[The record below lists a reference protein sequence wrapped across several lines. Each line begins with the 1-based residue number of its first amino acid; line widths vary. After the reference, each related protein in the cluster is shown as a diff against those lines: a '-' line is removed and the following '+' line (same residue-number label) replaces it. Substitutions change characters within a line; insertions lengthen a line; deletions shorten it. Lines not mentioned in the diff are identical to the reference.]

1 LAANDVIRYFLAVD
15 KIVLTKDSASKAYK
29 IKWFNFLL
37 KGAFKILATAFVILF
52 LIFPVEIYS
61 NNSDG
66 NIHNVIPNERERSVS
81 VLQQIVSG
89 DDPFLKIKAAEY
101 LISLGYKKGLREQ
114 FEKEEDNLREITDY
128 KLAVWMILAK
138 LSFNSERDFWVDKI
152 RDVLNDPGTGYSGYA
167 AEMFLKLDHPFTA
180 EELKIV
186 EGRPEIVQPDNLP
199 DDEAQECI
207 LLSDS
212 GTGEDIL
219 YLKTLLDHSNDSV
232 RVEAANAILRI
243 ERRVTHHMGWQTWVF
258 IALYGAGMIG
268 IGFFY
273 KRRTKT
279 SDDYH
284 LGGRTMNSVLVGISL
299 YATLLSAL
307 SYLMSPGEIIKH
319 GPLCLGS
326 IIAFPLIY
334 YIVGWLMI
342 PYIMRLKVTSAYE
355 LLEKRFNNSVR
366 TLSSGMF
373 LALRLLW
380 MAVIIYA
387 ITDKVFIPL
396 SGIDPGWA
404 PLVSVILG
412 IVTLLYTSMGGIRAV
427 VITDVLQFL
436 ILFGGAFV
444 VLVLI
449 TIRLGGVSEWWPDG
463 WLEHWAPPRLGFQTT
478 GSRTLGWFILAQF
491 VWHICT
497 NGSDQM
503 AIQRFLSTRDVK
515 SARKVMRISLI
526 SNVIVRLF
534 LAMVG
539 LALLAFFRNNPHLLS
554 DGQTIYANADEL
566 FPQYIIT
573 SLPVWAS
580 SLVILG
586 ILAAAMS
593 SLSSGV
599 NSSSAVIIEDFIKR
613 FRKKRVHGVID
624 LRMTRLITIGV
635 GVVVVSISLYVYVV
649 PGNLYEVT
657 YRVANLL
664 TAPLFIMFFMA
675 MFIPRATVFGTWVGT
690 VSSTAFAVVV
700 SFWENIFG
708 SQGPSF
714 LYVLPGSFVAGVVV
728 AILFSLIPIGPKGNS
743 ELTEIKK

>member
-1 LAANDVIRYFLAVD
+1 MVNAVLKHSISVNRMTLIKNIPVIEYFMKFFYPLAKHICKV
-15 KIVLTKDSASKAYK
+15 S
-29 IKWFNFLL
+29 FLL
-37 KGAFKILATAFVILF
+37 ALF
-52 LIFPVEIYS
+52 LFIFSTEVFC
-61 NNSDG
+61 NND
-66 NIHNVIPNERERSVS
+66 NIQNVTPAERGRSLS
-81 VLQQIVSG
+81 VLQQIVSS

-101 LISLGYKKGLREQ
+101 LISLGYKEGLKGQ
-114 FEKEEDNLREITDY
+114 FEKEEGNLREITEY

-138 LSFNSERDFWVDKI
+138 LSFNSERDFWVDKV
-152 RDVLNDPGTGYSGYA
+152 RDVLNDPGSGYSGYA
-167 AEMFLKLDHPFTA
+167 AKMLLKLDYPFTA
-180 EELKIV
+180 EELKVI
-186 EGRPEIVQPDNLP
+186 EGQPELDQPDNLP
-199 DDEAQECI
+199 DDEAKESV

-212 GTGEDIL
+212 GTGKDIP
-219 YLKTLLDHSNDSV
+219 YLIKLLDHDNDSV
-232 RVEAANAILRI
+232 RAEAANAILRI
-243 ERRVTHHMGWQTWVF
+243 ERRVTHHMGWQTWLF
-258 IALYGAGMIG
+258 IAIYGIGLIG

-273 KRRTKT
+273 KRRNKT

-319 GPLCLGS
+319 GPMCLGS
-326 IIAFPLIY
+326 ILAFPLIY

-366 TLSSGMF
+366 TLSSAMF

-404 PLVSVILG
+404 PLVSVVLG

-427 VITDVLQFL
+427 VVTDVLQFL
-436 ILFGGAFV
+436 ILFGGAFI

-449 TIRLGGVSEWWPDG
+449 TIKLGGVSEWWPSG
-463 WLEHWAPPRLGFQTT
+463 WMEHWAPPRLGFQTT

-491 VWHICT
+491 IWHICT

-515 SARKVMRISLI
+515 AARKVMRISLV
-526 SNVIVRLF
+526 SNIIVRLF

-539 LALLAFFRNNPHLLS
+539 LALLAFFKNNPHLLS
-554 DGQTIYANADEL
+554 DGQSIYANADEL
-566 FPQYIIT
+566 FPQYIVT

-613 FRKKRVHGVID
+613 FRKKTVHEVIG
-624 LRMTRLITIGV
+624 LRTIRMVTVAV
-635 GVVVVSISLYVYVV
+635 GVVVVAISLYVYVV

-675 MFIPRATVFGTWVGT
+675 MFIPWATVLGTWIGT
-690 VSSTAFAVVV
+690 VSSTAFAVIV

-708 SQGPSF
+708 TQGPSF
-714 LYVLPGSFVAGVVV
+714 LYVMPGSFAVGIVV
-728 AILFSLIPIGPKGNS
+728 AMLISLVPIGPKGNI